1 MEIIG
6 ILKIELLEERVI
18 LEEVI
23 IKNATK
29 ILKFSHFRK
38 NPWLFFRQIRG
49 LKYNRKFIQKGG
61 FKDLIM
67 EYNKYNNFR
76 NQEYNRNKFRVRSP
90 VKSFRDLEVYQ
101 TTIKLS
107 NLILNL
113 NFLED
118 EKEELKKISESI
130 PRLIAESYGD
140 KFDFMELSEKK
151 LDEAVTLVTDIITK
165 LDILRERFL
174 EDREK
179 KEILDK
185 LILKYGYQKLKILNL
200 KKAWKR
206 VFENSSG
213 EEK

>member
-1 MEIIG
+1 
-6 ILKIELLEERVI
+6 
-18 LEEVI
+18 
-23 IKNATK
+23 
-29 ILKFSHFRK
+29 
-38 NPWLFFRQIRG
+38 
-49 LKYNRKFIQKGG
+49 
-61 FKDLIM
+61 M
-67 EYNKYNNFR
+67 EYNKYNNFK
-76 NQEYNRNKFRVRSP
+76 NQEYNKNKFRVRSP
-90 VKSFRDLEVYQ
+90 VKTFRDLEVYQ

-113 NFLED
+113 DFLEN
-118 EKEELKKISESI
+118 EKEELKKISEAI

-140 KFDFMELSEKK
+140 KFDSMELSEKK
-151 LDEAVTLVTDIITK
+151 LDEAVTLVTNIITK

-206 VFENSSG
+206 VFDNDSG
-213 EEK
+213 GKK